1 MGFKSRIFALVLG
14 FVLLVLMLLGVGWWV
29 KGLLL
34 DETDA
39 AYQQGITL
47 SKAVDKGRSAQVNFQ
62 RQVQEW
68 KNVLIRGADQKLYNK
83 YWAGFEKREDL
94 MQSELQELEGILKTV
109 GGMEAEIKLINSIK
123 KTHAGLGEKYRNA
136 LGKHQVMGHEPQQII
151 DVEVRGIDRATSKNM
166 DALVEQL
173 RAKAIARFKAD
184 EKATRDRVE
193 QNYLIGALLALLA
206 TAVLGVFALLTARKV
221 VDILGADPEVAVQAT
236 ARIASG
242 DLTERLNAT
251 DPSSLIGSLEMM
263 QSRLRNIS
271 LAIRE
276 VAFDIET
283 RVQGLS
289 QGAERDLLRGD
300 LDRLRGAIGRLK
312 INR

>member
-1 MGFKSRIFALVLG
+1 MRFKSRILTLVLG
-14 FVLLVLMLLGVGWWV
+14 FSLLVLLLLGVGWAV
-29 KGLLL
+29 KSILL

-39 AYQQGITL
+39 AYSKGAAL
-47 SKAVDKGRSAQVNFQ
+47 SEAIDRGRSAQVNFQ

-94 MQSELQELEGILKTV
+94 MQAELTQLQTMLENV
-109 GGMEAEIKLINSIK
+109 GGMEAEIALINEIRQ
-123 KTHAGLGEKYRNA
+123 THTGLGEKYRTA
-136 LGKHQVMGHEPQQII
+136 LGKHRQMSHEAQQII

-166 DALVEQL
+166 DALVRQL
-173 RAKAIARFKAD
+173 HARA
-184 EKATRDRVE
+184 VE
-193 QNYLIGALLALLA
+193 QFAADASTTREKVESNYLTGAILALLI
-206 TAVLGVFALLTARKV
+206 TALLGAFALWSARKV
-221 VDILGADPEVAVQAT
+221 VDSLGADPEEAVQAT

-242 DLTERLNAT
+242 DLTERLNAQ
-251 DPSSLIGSLEMM
+251 DPASLIGSLEMM

-276 VAFDIET
+276 VAFDIES
-283 RVQGLS
+283 RVQNVPASAG
-289 QGAERDLLRGD
+289 RDLLAGD
-300 LDRLRGAIGRLK
+300 IDRLRRAIGRLK